1 MVVGKKK
8 KALVIVNPK
17 AGRIRV
23 RAQVLDLT
31 KLSICGIEPTMCAT
45 TARGD
50 ATNYVTDMAE
60 NYDIIICRGGDGTFN
75 EVINGVMRLPRKKP
89 IGYIPSGTTND
100 LAKTLGIPNNTR
112 RALEIIIGGHSKPH
126 DLGLFNGE
134 RYFSYISCFGAF
146 TRASYSTPQSKKNA
160 MGHAAYMLEA
170 INCIKEIKPIHAR
183 VVIDGEELEGDYVYG
198 AVSNSTSVA
207 KVMKLDPKIVKLDD
221 GKFEVMLVKNPK
233 TFNGWKD
240 TLIAA
245 KTINYDR
252 CESIIFKQGKK
263 IEFFFDDEIAWTA
276 DGEYVN
282 GGTHTVIENV
292 NKAINIYR

>member
-1 MVVGKKK
+1 MAVGKKK

-17 AGRIRV
+17 AGKIRV
-23 RAQVLDLT
+23 RSQVLDLT

-50 ATNYVTDMAE
+50 ATRYVTEMAE
-60 NYDIIICRGGDGTFN
+60 NFDIIICRGGDGTFN

-112 RALEIIIGGHSKPH
+112 RALETIIGGYYKPH
-126 DLGLFNGE
+126 DLGFFNEE

-183 VVIDGEELEGDYVYG
+183 VIIDGEELEGNYVYG

-252 CESIIFKQGKK
+252 CDSIIFKQGKK
-263 IEFFFDDEIAWTA
+263 IEFFFDQEIAWTT
-276 DGEYVN
+276 DGEYIN